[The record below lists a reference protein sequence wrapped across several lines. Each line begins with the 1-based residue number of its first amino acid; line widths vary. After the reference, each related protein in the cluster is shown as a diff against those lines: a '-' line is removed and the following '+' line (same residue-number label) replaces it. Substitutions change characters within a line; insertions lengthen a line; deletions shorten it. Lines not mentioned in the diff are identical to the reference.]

1 MGHKDKRQFFF
12 PPHSSAVKYV
22 PFQEMYDTFTHWE
35 AESVLVC
42 RNQHPKKENFEM
54 GRGGKEEFSINAT
67 ECQSRQ
73 SIPNQL
79 LLQNYCLCFL

>member
-1 MGHKDKRQFFF
+1 
-12 PPHSSAVKYV
+12 
-22 PFQEMYDTFTHWE
+22 
-35 AESVLVC
+35 
-42 RNQHPKKENFEM
+42 M

-67 ECQSRQ
+67 ECQLRQ